1 MDIEPWL
8 RQHHHRI
15 AHTADLLRAG
25 ATNYGIRQA
34 LSDGTVRRVRRD
46 WIATMDCDPALILAA
61 ELGGRL
67 TCMTA
72 ARRLGLWTLDED
84 ERAHVVVPRNA
95 GRLGANPGVRVH
107 WGTGGVPIGRY
118 DLVDPI
124 ENVLLHVAECQT
136 FEAAVT
142 VFDSALRKHVI
153 SVQQLAR
160 LPSRSRRFARVK
172 EAATALSD
180 SGIESLPRLRL
191 RRHGIVM
198 RQQVVIDGHPV
209 DGLIGDKLVIQID
222 GYGPHS
228 DAKQRR
234 RDLQQDARLRLMGY
248 TVLRFDYH
256 QILGQWE
263 FVESTILSAIA
274 QGLHVA

>member
-1 MDIEPWL
+1 MDVERWL
-8 RQHHHRI
+8 TQHQRI
-15 AHTADLLRAG
+15 AHTADLLNQG
-25 ATNYGIRQA
+25 ATGYSIRRA
-34 LSDGTVRRVRRD
+34 VANGSVRRVRRD
-46 WIATMDCDPALILAA
+46 WIATADCDPALVLAA
-61 ELGGRL
+61 EFGGRL
-67 TCMTA
+67 TCLTA
-72 ARRLGLWTLDED
+72 ARRIGLWTLDD
-84 ERAHVVVPRNA
+84 DDRLHIVVPPNA
-95 GRLGANPGVRVH
+95 GRLGTHRGVRVH
-107 WGTGGVPIGRY
+107 WGIARVPIGRY

-124 ENVLLHVAECQT
+124 ENVLLHVAECQG
-136 FEAAVT
+136 FESAVT

-153 SVQQLAR
+153 SVQQLAL
-160 LPSRSRRFARVK
+160 LPSRSRQFIRARD
-172 EAATALSD
+172 AATELSD

-234 RDLQQDARLRLMGY
+234 RDLAQDARLRIMGY

-263 FVESTILSAIA
+263 FVESTILSAMA